1 MDLGGAAMS
10 GLAQQRDH
18 TLASE
23 RRRIAMLVRIA
34 ASAADFSPKLAKAVE
49 HASDYEVRIMSDL
62 LDRGMSVPALVHLLQ
77 GAHVIVGEDT
87 LYERWVFPASRKR
100 MSSHH
105 RTVDKTA
112 TPDYGLEGPL
122 VRESL
127 HGKAPF
133 GTWIQLERT
142 KTNFRWG
149 TLPTWSDVV
158 HLRDYVVYRIT
169 GKNVGPWGLSA
180 MVDTRPMVLRPTHIR
195 VGEGANSALAGLR
208 EHRNRRRGAADQQR
222 WSDVLT
228 PDVPEIGPVGD
239 LYRPEEPDD
248 ARDLLPDAP
257 YLEEMGSGLF
267 SSLTLVQSPAPLT
280 PGVSAVLDE
289 GGPSGFP
296 EMPLDGMHT
305 ERVVVQV
312 RGHTIA
318 MPAIVRTSSGEPKFI
333 GIEGDEG

>member
-1 MDLGGAAMS
+1 MS
-10 GLAQQRDH
+10 GLGQQRDH
-18 TLASE
+18 GLDAE
-23 RRRIAMLVRIA
+23 RRRIGVLVRIA
-34 ASAADFSPKLAKAVE
+34 ATAADFSPKLSRAVE
-49 HASDYEVRIMSDL
+49 HASDDEVRIMSDL

-77 GAHVIVGEDT
+77 GAHVIVGEDS
-87 LYERWVFPASRKR
+87 LYERWIFPASRKR

-105 RTVDKTA
+105 RTVDKAT
-112 TPDYGLEGPL
+112 TPDYGLDGPL

-142 KTNFRWG
+142 KATFRWG

-158 HLRDYVVYRIT
+158 HLRDYVIYRIT

-195 VGEGANSALAGLR
+195 VGEGADSALAGLR
-208 EHRNRRRGAADQQR
+208 QHRDRTRSAEDRQR

-228 PDVPEIGPVGD
+228 PDVPAIGPVGD
-239 LYRPEEPDD
+239 LYRPEDPGEPR
-248 ARDLLPDAP
+248 ALLPDVP

-267 SSLTLVQSPAPLT
+267 ASLTLVQSPAPLT
-280 PGVSAVLDE
+280 PALSALLDA
-289 GGPSGFP
+289 GGPNGVLEPPRDSVA
-296 EMPLDGMHT
+296 T

-312 RGHTIA
+312 RGHSIA
-318 MPAIVRTSSGEPKFI
+318 LPAAVRASGGQPKFI